1 MHMWFYCVGEN
12 GTVNFPLQPQHASMT
27 IFIIRFGKL
36 IMDKKAA
43 KNTVVNEEKEDRTC
57 AT

>member
-1 MHMWFYCVGEN
+1 MN
-12 GTVNFPLQPQHASMT
+12 L
-27 IFIIRFGKL
+27 FIVRFGRL
-36 IMDKKAA
+36 IMDKKGA

>member
-1 MHMWFYCVGEN
+1 MN
-12 GTVNFPLQPQHASMT
+12 
-27 IFIIRFGKL
+27 IFIVRFGKL

-43 KNTVVNEEKEDRTC
+43 KNTVVIEKKEDRTC